1 MEKILGG
8 LVKINDVDIWKQY
21 GVFLTEKKKGGKD
34 NLKAITRA
42 SKVKPHVGVN
52 IREENGVKYSK
63 KLTVK
68 NEEREVTLHF
78 ALVADNREAWWT
90 NYTGFIRFLKQGA
103 DGWLDVMFTELG
115 LTLRMF
121 YVDSSDPEPLTCL
134 WKAGGKQ
141 ASRFKIK
148 FKEPNPIF

>member
-8 LVKINDVDIWKQY
+8 LVKINNVDIWTQY
-21 GVFLTEKKKGGKD
+21 GAFLTEKKKGGKD

-52 IREENGVKYSK
+52 IREEDGVKYSK

-68 NEEREVTLHF
+68 NEERDVTLHF
-78 ALVADNREAWWT
+78 ALVADTREGWWKK
-90 NYTGFIRFLKQGA
+90 YADFINFLKQGS
-103 DGWLDVMFTELG
+103 DGWLNVTFVELE

-121 YVDSSDPEPLTCL
+121 YVDGSDPEPLTCL
-134 WKAGGKQ
+134 WKSGRQ

-148 FKEPNPIF
+148 FKEPIPTF

>member
-8 LVKINDVDIWKQY
+8 LVKINNVDIWTQY
-21 GVFLTEKKKGGKD
+21 GAFLTEKKKGGKD

-52 IREENGVKYSK
+52 IREEDGVKYSK

-68 NEEREVTLHF
+68 NEERDVTLRF
-78 ALVADNREAWWT
+78 ALVADTREAWWKK
-90 NYTGFIRFLKQGA
+90 YADFINFLKQGS
-103 DGWLDVMFTELG
+103 DGWLNVYFVELD

-121 YVDSSDPEPLTCL
+121 YVDGSDPEPLTCL
-134 WKAGGKQ
+134 WKNGRQ

-148 FKEPNPIF
+148 FKEPVPTF

>member
-8 LVKINDVDIWKQY
+8 LVKINNVDIWAQY
-21 GVFLTEKKKGGKD
+21 GAFLTEKKKGGRD

-42 SKVKPHVGVN
+42 SKVKPHIGVN

-63 KLTVK
+63 KLTVV
-68 NEEREVTLHF
+68 NEERDVTLHF
-78 ALVADNREAWWT
+78 ALVADTRETWWKQ
-90 NYTGFIRFLKQGA
+90 YVDFIRFLKLGA
-103 DGWLDVMFTELG
+103 DGWLNVTFVELG

-121 YVDSSDPEPLTCL
+121 YVDGSDPEPLTCL
-134 WKAGGKQ
+134 WKSGRQ

-148 FKEPNPIF
+148 FKEPVPTF

>member
-1 MEKILGG
+1 MDKILGG
-8 LVKINDVDIWKQY
+8 LVKINGADIWTEY
-21 GVFLTEKKKGGKD
+21 GVFLTEKKKGGRD

-42 SKVKPHVGVN
+42 SKVKAHVGVN

-63 KLTVK
+63 KLTVV
-68 NEEREVTLHF
+68 NEEREVSLYF
-78 ALVADNREAWWT
+78 ALVADNRELWWT
-90 NYTGFIRFLKQGA
+90 NYTSFIRFLKQGT
-103 DGWLDVMFTELG
+103 DGWLNVTFTELG

-121 YVDSSDPEPLTCL
+121 YVDSTDPEPLTCL
-134 WKAGGKQ
+134 WKGGRQ

>member
-1 MEKILGG
+1 MDKILGG
-8 LVKINDVDIWKQY
+8 LVKINGADIWTEY
-21 GVFLTEKKKGGKD
+21 GVFLTEKKKGGRD

-42 SKVKPHVGVN
+42 SKVKAHVGVN

-63 KLTVK
+63 KLTVV
-68 NEEREVTLHF
+68 NEEREVSLYF
-78 ALVADNREAWWT
+78 ALVADSREAWWKK
-90 NYTGFIRFLKQGA
+90 YADFILFLKQGT
-103 DGWLDVMFTELG
+103 DGWLNVTFVELG

-134 WKAGGKQ
+134 WKSGRQ

-148 FKEPNPIF
+148 FKEPVPTF

>member
-8 LVKINDVDIWKQY
+8 LVKINNVDIWLQY